1 MKFLKILVLFLS
13 VSASANAQK
22 LLFAKIS
29 GLYKAP
35 RWETIENIKELC
47 EKDSAYY
54 DALYYINRYD
64 DFQYFN
70 KNHLLSFPGVY
81 IFDKR
86 LRPIKAIDATDC
98 GWQAQQ
104 FISTLTDA
112 TTTLPDERVK
122 VTVQDLLHH
131 SGYADGDSSIIK
143 EGNFDYLYVYTWVSY
158 LPKFMKEQFK
168 YSKEIK
174 ADTNVHIKII
184 SLNADFMA
192 EWKDHPEKFVGKK
205 VK

>member
-1 MKFLKILVLFLS
+1 MKTYSIILLLIIS
-13 VSASANAQK
+13 SITGYSQQK
-22 LLFAKIS
+22 LIAKVM
-29 GLYKAP
+29 GVYKTP

-64 DFQYFN
+64 NFQYFN

-81 IFDKR
+81 IFDKK

-104 FISTLTDA
+104 FISTLTDT
-112 TTTLPDERVK
+112 TTTLPDKRVK
-122 VTVQDLLHH
+122 VTVQDLLKHTEF
-131 SGYADGDSSIIK
+131 AEGDSNIV
-143 EGNFDYLYVYTWVSY
+143 GRGDFDYLYVYTWASY
-158 LPKFMKEQFK
+158 FPKFMKHQFV
-168 YSKEIK
+168 YSQKIS
-174 ADTNVHIKII
+174 ADTNVRIKTI

-192 EWKDHPEKFVGKK
+192 EWNDNPEKVVGKK